1 MRAAA
6 GSNKFL
12 VQLWKDFNNVLFG
25 KVRLKYIFFYFENTS
40 KKKTFY
46 KKISKILIILPL
58 PPQMAES
65 MRKRM
70 LCDLV
75 RSEKR
80 LKTKVASPGYV
91 KSVIVNASLV
101 VVERKKPVICLNRP
115 LFVACTILDVAKVII
130 CIFLVFFFADCSL
143 RNFWMYPKLFI

>member
-1 MRAAA
+1 M
-6 GSNKFL
+6 L
-12 VQLWKDFNNVLFG
+12 
-25 KVRLKYIFFYFENTS
+25 LKRCFENAI
-40 KKKTFY
+40 Y
-46 KKISKILIILPL
+46 RL
-58 PPQMAES
+58 QMAES

-91 KSVIVNASLV
+91 KCVIVNDQLV

-115 LFVACTILDVAKVII
+115 LFVACTILDVAKVR
-130 CIFLVFFFADCSL
+130 IFKIARKRTHFFEKRTHFFKK
-143 RNFWMYPKLFI
+143 RTHF

>member
-1 MRAAA
+1 
-6 GSNKFL
+6 
-12 VQLWKDFNNVLFG
+12 
-25 KVRLKYIFFYFENTS
+25 
-40 KKKTFY
+40 
-46 KKISKILIILPL
+46 
-58 PPQMAES
+58 MAES

-91 KSVIVNASLV
+91 KSVIVNDQLV

-115 LFVACTILDVAKVII
+115 LFVACTILDVAKVR
-130 CIFLVFFFADCSL
+130 LDCSHFL
-143 RNFWMYPKLFI
+143 

>member
-1 MRAAA
+1 MVKIR
-6 GSNKFL
+6 K
-12 VQLWKDFNNVLFG
+12 VL
-25 KVRLKYIFFYFENTS
+25 KRCFENAIEKVLS
-40 KKKTFY
+40 QNAIY
-46 KKISKILIILPL
+46 HL
-58 PPQMAES
+58 QMAES

-91 KSVIVNASLV
+91 KCVIVNDQLV

-115 LFVACTILDVAKVII
+115 LFVACTILDVAKV
-130 CIFLVFFFADCSL
+130 
-143 RNFWMYPKLFI
+143 R